1 MHIANSFS
9 QHFPDQAADWV
20 CRPSSK
26 SHGVPVY
33 IQGFLKDNHIKFP
46 EDRSDAVARVRHQ
59 IEDDA
64 GGHQDLFGRF
74 RAAQAC

>member
-1 MHIANSFS
+1 
-9 QHFPDQAADWV
+9 
-20 CRPSSK
+20 
-26 SHGVPVY
+26 
-33 IQGFLKDNHIKFP
+33 
-46 EDRSDAVARVRHQ
+46 VARVRHQ